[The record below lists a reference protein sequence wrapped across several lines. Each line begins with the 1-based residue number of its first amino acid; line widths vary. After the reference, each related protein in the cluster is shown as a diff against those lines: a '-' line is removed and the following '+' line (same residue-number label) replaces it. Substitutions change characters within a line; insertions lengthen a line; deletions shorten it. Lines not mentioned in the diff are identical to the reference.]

1 MKKKQMYYI
10 IVWIALISLFN
21 VLFFVTPD
29 EINGI
34 KTFSGAF
41 WPGYVFITIAFLGHL
56 VFSIVCLSESNY
68 GKKVLNIPLAIISYF
83 ELAAMVAI
91 GLACMFVPGMPNW
104 LGIILC
110 YAILVFSILFLMSA
124 KVVGE
129 NAASA
134 NQSLNAKVFQMR
146 EITNQASEL
155 IAMSKDADTRA
166 LLQSVY
172 EAIRYSDP
180 VSTDETQPEEC
191 EMIKL
196 LAEIKA
202 LIECEK
208 SETIRTKAETIVS
221 FAIQLIYAA
230 KKQIPEM
237 QDYWSEMDGIIENA

>member
-1 MKKKQMYYI
+1 MRKNEKKQIHYI

-21 VLFFVTPD
+21 ILCFVTPD
-29 EINGI
+29 EISGI

-41 WPGYVFITIAFLGHL
+41 WPGYVFITVAFLGHL
-56 VFSIVCLSESNY
+56 VFSMVCLSESNY
-68 GKKVLNIPLAIISYF
+68 EKRVLNIPLTIISYF
-83 ELAAMVAI
+83 ELAVMVSV
-91 GLACMFVPGMPNW
+91 GLACMLVPGVPNW
-104 LGIILC
+104 LGIIIC
-110 YAILVFSILFLMSA
+110 YAILVASVLFLMSA

-134 NQSLNAKVFQMR
+134 NKSLNAKVFQMR

-155 IAMSKDADTRA
+155 IAMSKDSDTRA

-180 VSTDETQPEEC
+180 VSTEETQPEEC

-208 SETIRTKAETIVS
+208 SETIRTKADTIIHLTEQRNNKCKS
-221 FAIQLIYAA
+221 LKRQRI
-230 KKQIPEM
+230 
-237 QDYWSEMDGIIENA
+237 

>member
-1 MKKKQMYYI
+1 MKKKQIHYI

-21 VLFFVTPD
+21 ILCFVTPD

-56 VFSIVCLSESNY
+56 VFSMVCLSENNY
-68 GKKVLNIPLAIISYF
+68 GKKVMNIPLTIISCF
-83 ELAAMVAI
+83 ELAAMVVV
-91 GLACMFVPGMPNW
+91 GLACMLVPGLPNW

-110 YAILVFSILFLMSA
+110 YAILVFSVLFLLSA

-134 NQSLNAKVFQMR
+134 NQSLNAKAFQMR
-146 EITNQASEL
+146 ELTNQASEL
-155 IAMSKDADTRA
+155 IAMAKDSDTRA

-172 EAIRYSDP
+172 EAIRFSDP
-180 VSTDETQPEEC
+180 ISTEETQPEEC

-196 LAEIKA
+196 LAEMKS

-208 SETIRTKAETIVS
+208 SETIRTKAD
-221 FAIQLIYAA
+221 AIIRF
-230 KKQIPEM
+230 
-237 QDYWSEMDGIIENA
+237 IERRNNKCKSLKRQRI

>member
-1 MKKKQMYYI
+1 MKKKQIHYI

-21 VLFFVTPD
+21 ILCFVTPD

-56 VFSIVCLSESNY
+56 VFSMVCFSENNY
-68 GKKVLNIPLAIISYF
+68 GKKVMNIPLTIISYF
-83 ELAAMVAI
+83 ELAAMVVV
-91 GLACMFVPGMPNW
+91 GLACMLVPGLPNW
-104 LGIILC
+104 LGIIFC
-110 YAILVFSILFLMSA
+110 YGILVVSVLFLLSA

-129 NAASA
+129 NVASA

-146 EITNQASEL
+146 EIINQAGEL
-155 IAMSKDADTRA
+155 IAMAKDSDTRA

-180 VSTDETQPEEC
+180 VSAEETQPEER
-191 EMIKL
+191 ELIKL
-196 LAEIKA
+196 LAEMKA

-208 SETIRTKAETIVS
+208 YETIRLKADAVVS
-221 FAIQLIYAA
+221 LTERRNNKCKSLKRQRV
-230 KKQIPEM
+230 
-237 QDYWSEMDGIIENA
+237 